1 MLPTRNMLAPKKRCS
16 APLPLRLAV
25 LLAVFPGAFHAWP
38 HSGEDSTR
46 PTLRVLVVEEE
57 LTVDGVLDEPFWQQ
71 CEIATGLIDTRTHKP
86 AADQTLIRYAL
97 SRQFLYVAL
106 ECLDSDISRI
116 HATEQREDRSFV
128 GDDWVEVHIDPPH
141 SHRGKYAFFTN
152 PLGTRA
158 DANEGPSGQ
167 FNYGWSAEWDC
178 AATIGED
185 RWTFEM
191 RIPLKVLNYFR
202 RDDQTW
208 GMNITRMQRRTD
220 VTSFWSY
227 SATDMYKPRHFGHL
241 TGMELAEAE
250 FDRNWE
256 VTPYVSGRADFNGK
270 TEFEPSTGI
279 DVSTRITPAITAA
292 LTINPDFGQIE
303 ADDDTIEL
311 RDTERFLPEK
321 RLFFREGEELVRMPH
336 RLYYSRR
343 FTEID
348 AGLKSSGLLPGYSF
362 FFQNLQSDLA
372 HGDTFHG
379 NSTVLHLNQNVRE
392 RSYIGYYGAFSAL
405 DEGHSVVGSAD
416 GYFFMNDA
424 WRMRFQGAV
433 ADEQLD
439 LAGGSGKT
447 STDYLGHASLIY
459 ELHPWSLELSG
470 NAITEEFDPILGYVP
485 RRDIFGPTLEADY
498 RQRSGEGWYKELF
511 AGYDFEYYFDHAGVN
526 NLHDHS
532 LFAGTILRNDLGLS
546 ARHAQDYHRPHY
558 NRRTSAGLD
567 LWASDY
573 FKAVNLDYALGEFET
588 TDYHEVG
595 LGKRIKFWEKLPI
608 REEFAIRFE
617 DQPDGDHETI
627 WLNRV
632 VFDLYLRSNM
642 WVKGSIQTRSE
653 SLHNYSIIYGWEF
666 RDRAWFYFAYNDVK
680 DDSEA
685 TGRSLF
691 AKVAYTF

>member
-1 MLPTRNMLAPKKRCS
+1 MVTGPGKPASLPGMRVFTLLA
-16 APLPLRLAV
+16 ALQGAV
-25 LLAVFPGAFHAWP
+25 LAWP
-38 HSGEDSTR
+38 HSNENAGVPSMQ
-46 PTLRVLVVEEE
+46 VLQVDEP
-57 LTVDGVLDEPFWQQ
+57 LTVDGVLDEPFWQR
-71 CEIATGLIDTRTHKP
+71 CEVGAGLIDTRTHQP
-86 AADQTLIRYAL
+86 AADQTRIRYAL
-97 SRQFLYVAL
+97 TKKFLYVAV
-106 ECLDSDISRI
+106 ECLDSDMSQI

-128 GDDWVEVHIDPPH
+128 GDDFVEVHLDPPH
-141 SHRGKYAFFTN
+141 SHRGKYAFFSN

-167 FNYGWSAEWDC
+167 FNYGWSADWDC
-178 AATIGED
+178 AATLGPD

-202 RDDQTW
+202 KDGQTW
-208 GMNITRMQRRTD
+208 GMNITRVQRRND

-227 SATDMYKPRHFGHL
+227 SPTDMYKPRHFGHL
-241 TGMELAEAE
+241 TGMNLAEAE

-256 VTPYVSGRADFNGK
+256 VTPYVSGRADFNGE
-270 TEFEPSTGI
+270 TEYEPSAGI

-343 FTEID
+343 FTDID

-372 HGDTFHG
+372 HDGTFHG
-379 NSTVLHLNQNVRE
+379 NSTVIHVNQNVRE
-392 RSYIGYYGAFSAL
+392 RSYVGYYGAFSAL

-416 GYFFMNDA
+416 GYFFLSDA
-424 WRMRFQGAV
+424 WRMRFQGSV
-433 ADEQLD
+433 ADEQWSPAALNTKD
-439 LAGGSGKT
+439 
-447 STDYLGHASLIY
+447 STDFLGHAALIY
-459 ELHPWSLELSG
+459 DLYPWSFALSG
-470 NAITEEFDPILGYVP
+470 NAITEEFNPLLGYIP
-485 RRDIFGPTLEADY
+485 RQDIFGPTFEADY
-498 RQRSGEGWYKELF
+498 HHTSGDRWYKDLTV
-511 AGYDFEYYFDHAGVN
+511 GYDVAYYVDHAAAN
-526 NLHDHS
+526 NLHDHAVS
-532 LFAGTILRNDLGLS
+532 LGTILRNDLGLGV
-546 ARHAQDYHRPHY
+546 RHARDYHLPYH
-558 NRRTSAGLD
+558 NHRTAFGVD

-573 FKAVNLDYALGEFET
+573 FKAVNLDYALGEFEE
-588 TDYHEVG
+588 TDYHEAAF
-595 LGKRIKFWEKLPI
+595 GKRIKFWEKLPI
-608 REEFAIRFE
+608 REELVVRFE
-617 DQPDGDHETI
+617 DRPAGDRETV

-642 WVKGSIQTRSE
+642 WVKSSIQMRSE

-666 RDRAWFYFAYNDVK
+666 RHRAWFYLAFNDVE
-680 DDSEA
+680 DTTEA
-685 TGRSLF
+685 SGRSLF